1 MPHTDVEEKNATAG
15 DQAGVAAES
24 ASQKDLKMPSTVSA
38 KLNDKG
44 EISAKISDI
53 AVVVKAQGCNDDSPG
68 IMLCNRSPVVEVTFP
83 GVKEPLNNAPQIRD
97 TTRLMLRSD
106 PCN

>member
-53 AVVVKAQGCNDDSPG
+53 AVVVK
-68 IMLCNRSPVVEVTFP
+68 
-83 GVKEPLNNAPQIRD
+83 EPLNNAPQIRD
-97 TTRLMLRSD
+97 TTAPCSRSD